1 MARPLYQGLHLESEM
16 TSEFCFE
23 LGAESLPLQRTPDS
37 NHVQYHSRQLS
48 CVSLKFSIMAAINA
62 VAIAETGPIAGSPRD
77 SPQSPL
83 PTLPAPVAE
92 AFTSQIRQQ
101 A

>member
-1 MARPLYQGLHLESEM
+1 MFSITVGSCRV
-16 TSEFCFE
+16 F
-23 LGAESLPLQRTPDS
+23 SLAKIL
-37 NHVQYHSRQLS
+37 
-48 CVSLKFSIMAAINA
+48 IMAAINA

-83 PTLPAPVAE
+83 PTLPATVAE

-101 A
+101 P